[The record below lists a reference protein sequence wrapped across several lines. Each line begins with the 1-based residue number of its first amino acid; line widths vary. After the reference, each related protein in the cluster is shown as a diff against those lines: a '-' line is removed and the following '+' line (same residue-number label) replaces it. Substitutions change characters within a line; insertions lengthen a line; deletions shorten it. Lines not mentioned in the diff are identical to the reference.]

1 MSIATSMS
9 KQPRVSIRLQPDEHD
24 AIQSIAETY
33 DISSSQLIRKCV
45 AYCIEEMQTHK
56 NVQLQD
62 QVLSQKKL
70 RKQQKPRKFGST
82 DADQKIINE
91 LLEQRDRGATWNQ
104 ICVYLKTWH
113 GLEYNPSYIRRI
125 IGKSNT

>member
-1 MSIATSMS
+1 MS
-9 KQPRVSIRLQPDEHD
+9 KQPRVSLRLQPEEYG
-24 AIQSIAETY
+24 AIQEIADTY
-33 DISSSQLIRKCV
+33 DITSSQLIRKCV

-56 NVQLQD
+56 NVQLRD

-70 RKQQKPRKFGST
+70 RKQQKPRKFGSS

-91 LLEQRDRGATWNQ
+91 LLEQRDRGATWNE
-104 ICVYLKTWH
+104 VSTYLKTWH
-113 GLEYNPSYIRRI
+113 GLDYNPSYIRRI